1 MKRTLLVLTMG
12 GFTDG
17 FDLLIIAGVLGEV
30 IKTFRLTG
38 FETGLLVSSSFMGS
52 IVGAVLLGY
61 LCDVMGRRKGY
72 LISVI
77 LFVMGALISASAT
90 NYEVLIL
97 GRSLVGLGIGGEI
110 PSSVTLLEEVSKK
123 WVGLSFTAWAMGALS
138 ATAIP
143 LFLSPWRLVLLLGG
157 VPPLLVLIFHRWV
170 SESEVWLGSSK
181 VRIRSG
187 TLETFVMGIGQFIL
201 TLVLASFAVYVPG
214 YSFIT
219 QMTNWTFFAI
229 GACLT
234 FPLTSKKPVLSM
246 SYFLTSVLL
255 LMYTLTGWLEAIAT
269 LWLVSGI
276 AFSSSF
282 RYMGELRNARDRG
295 TFNGILFFMGR
306 LGGAI
311 GTFAYPLIRHELNG
325 TLLLIALGILM
336 QSFAIPF
343 LAEGGIERV
352 E

>member
-143 LFLSPWRLVLLLGG
+143 IFLSPWRLVLLLGG

-219 QMTNWTFFAI
+219 QMANWTFFAI
-229 GACLT
+229 GACLI
-234 FPLTSKKPVLSM
+234 FP
-246 SYFLTSVLL
+246 
-255 LMYTLTGWLEAIAT
+255 
-269 LWLVSGI
+269 
-276 AFSSSF
+276 
-282 RYMGELRNARDRG
+282 
-295 TFNGILFFMGR
+295 
-306 LGGAI
+306 
-311 GTFAYPLIRHELNG
+311 
-325 TLLLIALGILM
+325 
-336 QSFAIPF
+336 
-343 LAEGGIERV
+343 
-352 E
+352 